1 MRVIRVGDTVTYR
14 PRGNSAHRTAK
25 VLSIEICRAGTKYGR
40 EVRTCDLDKHSEVA
54 LDLDDHH
61 WIFKSQIIEIN
72 KGE

>member
-1 MRVIRVGDTVTYR
+1 MKVKIGDTISYKKWGDIL
-14 PRGNSAHRTAK
+14 PSEAI
-25 VLSIEICRAGTKYGR
+25 IEGIEVCKAGTKYGR

-54 LDLDDHH
+54 LYLDDHH